1 MRSPAC
7 IVFSLFITL
16 AGLTS
21 VPAEERVGRTGRYY
35 PLDHRKPLGEVGRW
49 NVVVRPSVAN
59 YVQPVQVQLPTT
71 GEVSFYRGGAE
82 GGVTLAAPAQAGMQV
97 GHVYRV
103 KISNLPDYPGVEL
116 YPTIELLGRLH
127 PPVELKDKYPVPIE
141 ITTEEIETVIKD
153 QMVTKVI
160 YLEQPQLA
168 TPTRQVNG
176 KQHVESLETEINL
189 LEAADQRGRPI
200 AILRIG
206 GRLPDPSSPEDE
218 FYTSSPIE
226 LPGQ

>member
-1 MRSPAC
+1 MRSPAR
-7 IVFSLFITL
+7 IAFSLFITL
-16 AGLTS
+16 ACLTS
-21 VPAEERVGRTGRYY
+21 VQAEERVGRTGRYY

-49 NVVVRPSVAN
+49 SVIARPSVAN

-97 GHVYRV
+97 GHAYRI
-103 KISNLPDYPGVEL
+103 KISNLPDHPGVEL
-116 YPTIELLGRLH
+116 FPTIELLGRLH

-141 ITTEEIETVIKD
+141 ITAEEIETVVKD

-226 LPGQ
+226 LTGQ

>member
-1 MRSPAC
+1 MRSPAR
-7 IVFSLFITL
+7 IAFSLLITL
-16 AGLTS
+16 AGLTA
-21 VPAEERVGRTGRYY
+21 VEAGERATRTGRYY
-35 PLDHRKPLGEVGRW
+35 PLDHRQPVGVAGRW
-49 NVVVRPSVAN
+49 NIAIRPSVAN

-71 GEVSFYRGGAE
+71 GEVSFYRGGA
-82 GGVTLAAPAQAGMQV
+82 GSAVTLPAPAQAGMQV
-97 GHVYRV
+97 GHAYRI
-103 KISNLPDYPGVEL
+103 KISNLPDHPGVEL

-127 PPVELKDKYPVPIE
+127 PPVELKNKYPVPIE
-141 ITTEEIETVIKD
+141 ITAEEIETVIND

-176 KQHVESLETEINL
+176 KMHVESLETKVNL
-189 LEAADQRGRPI
+189 LEAADVRGRPI
-200 AILRIG
+200 AILRMG
-206 GRLPDPSSPEDE
+206 GRLPDPNSAEDE